1 MKQRRSVFKRRKILF
16 SISILLIF
24 VSFVYFA
31 LGFYDLLITEERA
44 FDLFSRWQEQQYIY
58 RGLYPYDAMKGSPNV
73 IPEIGVIDSGGYP
86 PWAFFTGFFFFPP
99 ISWELTRFYHLIL
112 NIVSILVLAVF
123 AYQIGLPYGKC
134 EALFTLTAC
143 LAVSSHKSTL
153 EMGQYGIILN
163 ALLILVFWLIKKNKN
178 IWAGLIFGIAMVKP
192 NISAPY
198 FLILIIQKRFK
209 AIISFS
215 LYIIFGSINI
225 WIITKLTPVYMINK
239 IIKQSKYFADKGYSG
254 IHAFTAL
261 GLDPRQATILLGI
274 LGILAITIIIY
285 LCRNYSLLN
294 LFAICCVIG
303 RVCTYHRIYD
313 NLMLMFLLL
322 AIIKITFDNFNK
334 LNIFFLTLV
343 SLSLW
348 LPAILIDFANLEFIQ
363 IVIWIAAL
371 GHIFIRGKPR
381 VGNVNHIQTY

>member
-1 MKQRRSVFKRRKILF
+1 FVFL
-16 SISILLIF
+16 
-24 VSFVYFA
+24 
-31 LGFYDLLITEERA
+31 
-44 FDLFSRWQEQQYIY
+44 
-58 RGLYPYDAMKGSPNV
+58 
-73 IPEIGVIDSGGYP
+73 
-86 PWAFFTGFFFFPP
+86 PP

-123 AYQIGLPYGKC
+123 AYQIGFPYGKSK
-134 EALFTLTAC
+134 ALFTLTAC

-163 ALLILVFWLIKKNKN
+163 ALLILVFWLIQNNKN

-198 FLILIIQKRFK
+198 FLILIIHKRFQ
-209 AIISFS
+209 AIISFFI
-215 LYIIFGSINI
+215 YIIFGSINI
-225 WIITKLTPVYMINK
+225 WIITKLTPIYMINK
-239 IIKQSKYFADKGYSG
+239 ILKQSKHFADKGYSG

-261 GLDPRQATILLGI
+261 GFDPKQATILLGI
-274 LGILAITIIIY
+274 IGILTITTIIY

-294 LFAICCVIG
+294 LFAICSVIG
-303 RVCTYHRIYD
+303 RICIYHRIYD

-322 AIIKITFDNFNK
+322 AIIQITFDNLNK
-334 LNIFFLTLV
+334 LNIFLLTLV

-348 LPAILIDFANLEFIQ
+348 LPAIIIDFANLEFAQ

-371 GHIFIRGKPR
+371 GHIL
-381 VGNVNHIQTY
+381 IQSRREDSYL

>member
-1 MKQRRSVFKRRKILF
+1 MKREKSTYIWERILF
-16 SISILLIF
+16 IISILLIF
-24 VSFVYFA
+24 VSFIYFA
-31 LGFYDLLITEERA
+31 LGFYDLLITKDRA

-58 RGLYPYDAMKGSPNV
+58 RGLYPYDAMKGSPNI
-73 IPEIGVIDSGGYP
+73 IPEIGAIDSGGYP
-86 PWAFFTGFFFFPP
+86 PWAFFTGFVFFPP

-123 AYQIGLPYGKC
+123 AYQIGLTYGKSK
-134 EALFTLTAC
+134 ALFTLTAC

-163 ALLILVFWLIKKNKN
+163 ALLILVYWLIQKNKN
-178 IWAGLIFGIAMVKP
+178 ILAGLIFGIAMVKP

-198 FLILIIQKRFK
+198 FLILIIHQRFK
-209 AIISFS
+209 AILSFS
-215 LYIIFGSINI
+215 VYIIFGSLNI

-239 IIKQSKYFADKGYSG
+239 ILNQSKHFADKGYSG

-261 GLDPRQATILLGI
+261 GFDPKQATILLGI
-274 LGILAITIIIY
+274 IGILTIAIIAY

-294 LFAICCVIG
+294 LFAICSVIG

-322 AIIKITFDNFNK
+322 AIIKITFDNLNK
-334 LNIFFLTLV
+334 LNILFLTLV

-348 LPAILIDFANLEFIQ
+348 LPAIIIDFANLELAQ
-363 IVIWIAAL
+363 ILIWIAAL
-371 GHIFIRGKPR
+371 GHIL
-381 VGNVNHIQTY
+381 IQGRRENSYS